1 MASTW
6 VRRLTSGLTLGWMIL
21 TVFYFLGLSLA
32 VFRVPAFPLAIG
44 LARTTGRTG
53 LWITL
58 LPAAIGGAGLLLFVA
73 RKAAFGAGLLAVY
86 SAFWFLMMLS
96 GLPAVWNAKGS
107 FCINSLNFC
116 IVTPWIGR
124 SAVVLLSAPFFL
136 STIWACRKASQSLQT
151 SSAA

>member
-6 VRRLTSGLTLGWMIL
+6 VRRMLSGLTLGWMIL
-21 TVFYFLGLSLA
+21 TVFYFLGLSVA

-58 LPAAIGGAGLLLFVA
+58 LPAAIGGSGLLLFIA

-96 GLPAVWNAKGS
+96 GLPAVWNAKSS
-107 FCINSLNFC
+107 FCINSLSFC

-124 SAVVLLSAPFFL
+124 LTAVLLSTPFLF
-136 STIWACRKASQSLQT
+136 STIWAWSKASQSLQT
-151 SSAA
+151 SSTA